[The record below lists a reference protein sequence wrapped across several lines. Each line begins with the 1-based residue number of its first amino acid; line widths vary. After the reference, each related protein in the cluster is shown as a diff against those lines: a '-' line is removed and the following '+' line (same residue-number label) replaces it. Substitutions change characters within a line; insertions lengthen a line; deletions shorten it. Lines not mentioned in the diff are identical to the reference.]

1 MNDFQAKATIRG
13 GIVMAVGVFAAWGL
27 LPGYFKLLIPTPP
40 LEVMAHRIVW
50 SFLFMA
56 LVVAVGGRRLWADLV
71 LVLRTPKSMGL
82 LALSAVLIAVN
93 WLIYVGAVADGHV
106 VEASLGY
113 FICPLTNVG
122 LGCVFLGERLG
133 PMRRS
138 ACIVALLAVAG
149 FAYAADWQIGR
160 ALLIAASFGL
170 YGLVRKAVRVDA
182 LPGFA
187 IESALLFPVALLYL
201 VILAEGGSG
210 NFHPISAPVLSA
222 LLAISGVI
230 TAVPLIFY
238 SAAARR
244 LKLSTLGMLNYLAPS
259 LQFLCGVFLFAEPV
273 TPGRLVAFVV
283 LWGALGLFTAGEWW
297 DRTRM
302 VAARSS

>member
-1 MNDFQAKATIRG
+1 MNDFQAKSTVHG
-13 GIVMAVGVFAAWGL
+13 GIVMAIGVFAAWGL
-27 LPGYFKLLIPTPP
+27 LPGYFKLLIPVPP
-40 LEVMAHRIVW
+40 LEIMAHRIVW
-50 SFLFMA
+50 SFIFMMMMIV
-56 LVVAVGGRRLWADLV
+56 LGGARLWADLRH
-71 LVLRTPKSMGL
+71 VLRTPKSMGL
-82 LALSAVLIAVN
+82 LALSSVLIAVN

-113 FICPLTNVG
+113 FICPLTNVA
-122 LGCVFLGERLG
+122 LGCIFLGEKLG
-133 PMRRS
+133 RVRAL
-138 ACIVALLAVAG
+138 ACCVAVLAVTG

-160 ALLIAASFGL
+160 ALLIAVSFGF

-187 IESALLFPVALLYL
+187 IESAMLFPFALLYL
-201 VILAEGGSG
+201 LILGGEGVGY
-210 NFHPISAPVLSA
+210 FRPIAAPDLSV

-244 LKLSTLGMLNYLAPS
+244 LQLSTLGMLNYLAPS

-273 TPGRLVAFVV
+273 TPGRLLAFAI
-283 LWGALGLFTAGEWW
+283 LWGALGLFTVGEWW
-297 DRTRM
+297 DRTRAM
-302 VAARSS
+302 HPETL